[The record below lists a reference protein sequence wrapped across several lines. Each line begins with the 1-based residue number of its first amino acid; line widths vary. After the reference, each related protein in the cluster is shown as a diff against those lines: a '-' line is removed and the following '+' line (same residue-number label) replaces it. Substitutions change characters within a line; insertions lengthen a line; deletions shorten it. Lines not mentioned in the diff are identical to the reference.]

1 MRALIY
7 RACLAPDLFLSPWN
21 AHFLEI
27 NAAKRGENLAIMGF
41 PKLHLQPTGIQCY
54 TKALIEMQLS
64 NRRVATKHL
73 PSCISPIA

>member
-27 NAAKRGENLAIMGF
+27 NAAKRGENLAIMGS
-41 PKLHLQPTGIQCY
+41 PKLYLQPTGIQGY

-64 NRRVATKHL
+64 NRRVATKRL
-73 PSCISPIA
+73 PRCN